1 MEAEYQDDNNTHLLA
16 GISVS
21 CQAFPATSSKRIQ
34 ARVSPPTQNQGVCN
48 IRCTCTCIM
57 YVCVQFT
64 KVHLCFYAGVNVS
77 LTASTVDVGVQ
88 CNLIPLVM
96 TSTPKHSDESEDDEI
111 NLLPDQ
117 MGDNLS
123 ASWGEVTEEIREDSE
138 DDDIV

>member
-1 MEAEYQDDNNTHLLA
+1 
-16 GISVS
+16 
-21 CQAFPATSSKRIQ
+21 
-34 ARVSPPTQNQGVCN
+34 
-48 IRCTCTCIM
+48 M

-88 CNLIPLVM
+88 CNLIPILM
-96 TSTPKHSDESEDDEI
+96 TSTPKHSDESEDEI

-117 MGDNLS
+117 TGDNLS